1 MTTTRIHNVDIVT
14 LDDKGTIHR
23 DSDLVIQDG
32 KISHIG
38 DLPEALNV
46 DVIIDGS
53 GKVAMPGLFNSHCH
67 APMTLV
73 RGWAEDMHFPQW
85 LQKVWVVENRLTPDD
100 VYWGAALAA
109 AEMIRSGTVA
119 FNDLYFFMD
128 RVAEVVLESGMKAAL
143 AWGVFGAGEGT
154 DAAPDLDRT
163 VDWIKEAR
171 AKGNDRIRTYLGP
184 HSPYTCS
191 ESFLRRVVELA
202 HDLDQGIHLHLAET
216 KQQVEESIMQHGLT
230 PVEHVDRIGLFDVP
244 GGCVAAHTLWVN
256 DMDIEILSEKG
267 VFVPHCPNTYL
278 KLAMPFQSLKP
289 RLDAGVKVCLG
300 TDGPGSNSN
309 LDIFASIRQTALVHK
324 YLQEDPEMLPGDQ
337 ALRLG
342 TKAGAEAV
350 GFPESGQIEIGA
362 PADII
367 LLNLDAPHMRPVHN
381 LVANLVH
388 SARGSDVTDVMVDG
402 QWLMRDRD
410 LLTLDEERILYEAES
425 RALALVRYTQG

>member
-1 MTTTRIHNVDIVT
+1 MTSTRICNLDIVT

-32 KISHIG
+32 KIAYIC
-38 DLPEALNV
+38 DLPEELSV
-46 DVIIDGS
+46 DEIIDGS

-73 RGWAEDMHFPQW
+73 RGWAEDMLFPQW
-85 LQKVWVVENRLTPDD
+85 LQKVWVVEDRLTPDD
-100 VYWGAALAA
+100 VYWGGALAV

-128 RVAEVVLESGMKAAL
+128 RVADVVLESGMKAAL

-154 DAAPDLDRT
+154 DAGPELDQT
-163 VDWIKEAR
+163 VDWIKGTR
-171 AKGNDRIRTYLGP
+171 AVGNDRIRTYLGP

-216 KQQVEESIMQHGLT
+216 KEQVEDSIAQHGLS
-230 PVEHVDRIGLFDVP
+230 PVEHVDRIGVFDVP
-244 GGCVAAHTLWVN
+244 GGCVAAHTLWV
-256 DMDIEILSEKG
+256 DEKDIEILAAKG
-267 VFVPHCPNTYL
+267 VYVPHCPNTYM
-278 KLAMPFQSLKP
+278 KLAMPFPSFKN

-309 LDIFASIRQTALVHK
+309 LDIFTSIRQTALIHK
-324 YLQEDPEMLPGDQ
+324 FLQDDPEMLPGDQ

-350 GFPESGQIEIGA
+350 GFPESGQVKIGA

-367 LLNLDAPHMRPVHN
+367 LLNLDAPHMRPIHN
-381 LVANLVH
+381 LVANLVY
-388 SARGSDVTDVMVDG
+388 SARGGDVTDVMVDA
-402 QWLMRDRD
+402 QWLMRERE
-410 LLTLDEERILYEAES
+410 LLTLDEDRILYEAES
-425 RALALVRYTQG
+425 RAFALVGQTQG